1 MIEFLIDKKGLPST
15 IRTIK
20 GHPMLA
26 VAVTQAVAQWRWKP
40 YRRNGET
47 VELEMMIAVNFEP
60 DFVAD
65 RADWA
70 LAAESSTA

>member
-1 MIEFLIDKKGLPST
+1 
-15 IRTIK
+15 
-20 GHPMLA
+20 
-26 VAVTQAVAQWRWKP
+26 
-40 YRRNGET
+40 
-47 VELEMMIAVNFEP
+47 MIAVNFEP